1 MPAGP
6 GFSGRKGNKMRNI
19 VLIGLPGSGKSTLG
33 EKAAKA
39 MNLNF
44 IDIDNEVEQKAGLS
58 VSRIFEQHGE
68 EAFREMETE
77 ALRRSMDKPG
87 CLIATGGG
95 VVKCEKNIKLI
106 KENGLTIFLDRPVE
120 NIIHELSGDESRPL
134 LKNGP
139 AQVYKLSEERRGL
152 YLTSADLVISNHG
165 CENEGLKAV
174 LAAIG
179 AETAADGYAVI
190 GDPIGHSLSP
200 VIHSAVFSA
209 LGISDKYRSIL
220 VVPERLPL
228 FAERIRSTALK
239 GFNVTIPHKQAIM
252 PMLDKIDEEAALC
265 GAVNT
270 VVNTNGMLTGYN
282 TDMEGLKSALN
293 DCGSGFKG
301 RHVMILGAGGS
312 AGSIAFKAARDGA
325 RRICLLARRPEQAAK
340 AAERARLSTE
350 AIIETGALT
359 LQSML
364 SVASQSDL
372 LLNCTPLGMQGVK
385 DNFQSFD
392 FLDALP
398 EGAVVCDLIYKP
410 SKTNLLLEAE
420 KRGLTVLNGLGML
433 IHQAILA
440 DELYLGHELNKAEL
454 YKTAACALE
463 RDNCSLKD
471 NFHKLWS

>member
-1 MPAGP
+1 
-6 GFSGRKGNKMRNI
+6 
-19 VLIGLPGSGKSTLG
+19 
-33 EKAAKA
+33 
-39 MNLNF
+39 
-44 IDIDNEVEQKAGLS
+44 
-58 VSRIFEQHGE
+58 
-68 EAFREMETE
+68 
-77 ALRRSMDKPG
+77 
-87 CLIATGGG
+87 
-95 VVKCEKNIKLI
+95 
-106 KENGLTIFLDRPVE
+106 
-120 NIIHELSGDESRPL
+120 
-134 LKNGP
+134 
-139 AQVYKLSEERRGL
+139 
-152 YLTSADLVISNHG
+152 
-165 CENEGLKAV
+165 
-174 LAAIG
+174 
-179 AETAADGYAVI
+179 
-190 GDPIGHSLSP
+190 
-200 VIHSAVFSA
+200 
-209 LGISDKYRSIL
+209 
-220 VVPERLPL
+220 
-228 FAERIRSTALK
+228 
-239 GFNVTIPHKQAIM
+239 
-252 PMLDKIDEEAALC
+252 
-265 GAVNT
+265 
-270 VVNTNGMLTGYN
+270 
-282 TDMEGLKSALN
+282 
-293 DCGSGFKG
+293 
-301 RHVMILGAGGS
+301 LGAGGS